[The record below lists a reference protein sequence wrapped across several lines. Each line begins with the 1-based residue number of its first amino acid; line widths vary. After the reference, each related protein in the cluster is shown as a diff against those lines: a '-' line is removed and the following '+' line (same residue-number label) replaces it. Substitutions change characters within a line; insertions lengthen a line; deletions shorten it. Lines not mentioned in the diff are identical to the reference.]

1 MMAQRYFEQDIFVEA
16 APETARVFL
25 ASLQNHAKIHPLIIA
40 VQSLGESKTPDGLVV
55 GHYNIRDRMRLGPF
69 TLRFTYRVNQWLD
82 AEGNWH
88 SEAFQFPRITLRNT
102 TRFLPEGSGT
112 RLKEEVRI
120 DAPRLL
126 SSFVFQQARES
137 HRQMLLNLKKQLEA
151 PQPSSEHNIKES

>member
-1 MMAQRYFEQDIFVEA
+1 MTQTYFEQDIFIDTT
-16 APETARVFL
+16 PETARAFL
-25 ASLQNHAKIHPLIIA
+25 ASLQNHAKIHPLIVT

-69 TLRFTYRVNQWLD
+69 TVRFTYRVHQWLD
-82 AEGNWH
+82 AEGNWL

-120 DAPRLL
+120 DAPRWL
-126 SSFVFQQARES
+126 SAFVFRQAWES

-151 PQPSSEHNIKES
+151 PQPSFEHNIKES